1 MFIEFD
7 KEYLREFWGEGQI
20 FFMFK
25 RLYADI
31 NSNENGWSSTT
42 WEASNAYYVLPLP
55 AEEIANR

>member
-1 MFIEFD
+1 
-7 KEYLREFWGEGQI
+7 
-20 FFMFK
+20 MFK